1 MLNEAT
7 GNSKISQAVIRGLP
21 SGEVKADPS
30 ERRQSPRYSF
40 TGTFEATEP
49 NSGTRIHGRTADL
62 SEGGC
67 YADTMSPLPAG
78 TVVKARISKENRS
91 FEGMATVVYAVAG
104 MGMGLRF
111 ESADPQQ
118 AVSLRRWLAELR
130 GEFLEDKEAEN
141 EEPRVRAVAPSK
153 SVLNELIG
161 ELMRKGVLDHSM
173 GREMLQRLG

>member
-1 MLNEAT
+1 MLNEST
-7 GNSKISQAVIRGLP
+7 GNTKISQAVIRGLP
-21 SGEVKADPS
+21 SGKAQADPS

-78 TVVKARISKENRS
+78 TVVKVRISKENRS
-91 FEGMATVVYAVAG
+91 FESMATVVYAVAG

-111 ESADPQQ
+111 ESTDPQQ
-118 AVSLRRWLAELR
+118 VVNLRRWLQELR
-130 GEFLEDKEAEN
+130 GEFPLDTEAEN
-141 EEPRVRAVAPSK
+141 EEPRVGAVTPSK

>member
-7 GNSKISQAVIRGLP
+7 GDSKISQAVIRGLP

-78 TVVKARISKENRS
+78 TAVKVRISKENRS
-91 FEGMATVVYAVAG
+91 FESQAAVVYAVAG

-118 AVSLRRWLAELR
+118 VVNLRRWLAELR
-130 GEFLEDKEAEN
+130 GEFLEDTEAAN
-141 EEPRVRAVAPSK
+141 EEPRVCAAPQRK
-153 SVLNELIG
+153 CVLNELIG
-161 ELMRKGVLDHSM
+161 ELMRKGVLDDSM

>member
-1 MLNEAT
+1 MLNEST
-7 GNSKISQAVIRGLP
+7 SNTKISQAVIEGLG
-21 SGEVKADPS
+21 SGKVQADPS
-30 ERRQSPRYSF
+30 ERRQFARYSF

-78 TVVKARISKENRS
+78 TLVNVRISKENRS
-91 FEGMATVVYAVAG
+91 FESMATVVYAVAG

-111 ESADPQQ
+111 ESSDPQQ
-118 AVSLRRWLAELR
+118 VVNLRRWLRELR
-130 GEFLEDKEAEN
+130 GEFPLDSEAEN
-141 EEPRVRAVAPSK
+141 EEPRVCPVPPSK
-153 SVLNELIG
+153 CVLNELIG

-173 GREMLQRLG
+173 GNEMLQRLG